1 MSLRLKTLII
11 IGATLACL
19 FTILFAASKLI
30 ILRSFARLEDKNS
43 RDNIQRALN
52 AWSDGLAMLD
62 TKLVD
67 WSAWDDTYAFI
78 EDENEDYTRSNLVP
92 STFTNQGVNLLLFIN
107 SSGRIVFEKGYDLNT
122 GEEMP
127 AAPDL
132 SEYLGADSPLFKLEV
147 SDESSVT
154 GVVLLPEGPMLL
166 ASRLILTSD
175 YAGPARG
182 VLIMGRYLDNKEIKR
197 LADITD
203 LDISFVPVNAGDISP
218 SIRTALSS
226 ISETSP
232 VFVKPLNEDLIAGY
246 ALINDIHGKP
256 SLVLSVEMPRDI
268 YKEGQASALYF
279 ILSLLAFGL
288 VFGVLTLLL
297 LEKLVLS
304 RLSRFSNE
312 ITKIG
317 ASGDISARVPVTGED
332 ELANVAGE
340 VNRMLATLGKAQ
352 DDLRKGEELYRTIFE
367 TTGAATIIIEED
379 TTISLIN
386 TEFEKQSGYSK
397 EEVENKMKW
406 TRLVCEDDLA
416 QMIEYHYKRRVD
428 PISSPT
434 SYEFRY
440 FGKNGDIRNC
450 IVTNALIPGTR
461 KSVASLLDITDRKQA
476 EERLRYLSQHDQL
489 TGLYN
494 RTYFEQEM
502 RRLEGIG
509 PVPVGFIV
517 CDVDDL
523 KPVNDTMGHDK
534 GDEMLVAAAGVIKEG
549 AGEGDVVA
557 RIGGDEFAILLPNS
571 NRAGMERACGRIKK
585 AVLKYN
591 AENPELP
598 LSLSIG
604 FAVNNERSLDVLL
617 KEADNNMYRDK
628 LNHSQGINGIV
639 SPVLKG
645 IKSRSCIKDSRSE
658 RVQDLVANLAF
669 STGLPEHNISRLKL
683 LAQFHDIGEMGV
695 PDSILF
701 KPAPFNAE
709 EAAVM
714 QKHCEIGHRIAKTA
728 NDLIPIADWILKHHE
743 WWNGQGYPLGL
754 KKEEIPLECRIL
766 SIVDAYT
773 AMTGESPY
781 RKAMTP
787 AEAAAELKRYAGSQF
802 DPGLVQKFVEFIEQE
817 DNKTYYKVSS

>member
-30 ILRSFARLEDKNS
+30 MLRSFARLEDKNS
-43 RDNIQRALN
+43 RNNVQRALN
-52 AWSDGLAMLD
+52 AWSEGLAMLD
-62 TKLVD
+62 VKLVD

-127 AAPDL
+127 VAPDL

-175 YAGPARG
+175 YSGPARG

-197 LADITD
+197 LADITN

-232 VFVKPLNEDLIAGY
+232 VFIKPLNEDLIAGY
-246 ALINDIHGKP
+246 ALINDIYGKP

-268 YKEGQASALYF
+268 YKEGQAGALYF
-279 ILSLLAFGL
+279 ILSLLAVAL

-416 QMIEYHYKRRVD
+416 RMIEYHYKRRED
-428 PISSPT
+428 PISSPA

-440 FGKNGDIRNC
+440 VSKNGDIRNC

-509 PVPVGFIV
+509 PVPVGIIV

-557 RIGGDEFAILLPNS
+557 RIGGDEFAILLPDS
-571 NRAGMERACGRIKK
+571 DRAGMERACGRIKN
-585 AVLKYN
+585 AVSQHN
-591 AENPELP
+591 AVNPGLP

-604 FAVNNERSLDVLL
+604 FAVNSGRSLDVLL

-628 LNHSQGINGIV
+628 LNRSQGSNSVV

-645 IKSRSCIKDSRSE
+645 IKVRGGYKESHGE
-658 RVQDLVANLAF
+658 QLQALVANLAS
-669 STGLPEHNISRLKL
+669 STGLPEHNISNLRL
-683 LAQFHDIGEMGV
+683 LAQFHDIGEVGV

-701 KPAPFNAE
+701 KPAPFTSE

-754 KKEEIPLECRIL
+754 KKDEIPMECRIL
-766 SIVDAYT
+766 SIADAYT
-773 AMTGESPY
+773 AMISQNPY
-781 RKAMTP
+781 RRAMTP
-787 AEAAAELKRYAGSQF
+787 AEAVAELKRCAGTQF
-802 DPGLVQKFVEFIEQE
+802 DPDLVQKFIEFIEQE
-817 DNKTYYKVSS
+817 GTRTSDKVSS

>member
-11 IGATLACL
+11 IGAILAGL
-19 FTILFAASKLI
+19 FIILFATSKLI
-30 ILRSFARLEDKNS
+30 MLRSFARLEDKSS
-43 RDNIQRALN
+43 RDSVQRALN

-78 EDENEDYTRSNLVP
+78 EDENEEYTSSNLVP

-107 SSGRIVFEKGYDLNT
+107 SSGRIVFEEGYDLNT

-127 AAPDL
+127 VPPDL

-175 YAGPARG
+175 YSGPARG

-197 LADITD
+197 LANITD

-218 SIRTALSS
+218 AIQAAMSS
-226 ISETSP
+226 ISDTSP
-232 VFVKPLNEDLIAGY
+232 VCIRPLNEDLIAGY
-246 ALINDIHGKP
+246 ALINDIYGKP
-256 SLVLSVEMPRDI
+256 ALVLNVEMPRDI
-268 YKEGQASALYF
+268 YNGGQKSAHYLF
-279 ILSLLAFGL
+279 FSLLAVGL
-288 VFGVLTLLL
+288 VFGLLTMLM

-317 ASGDISARVPVTGED
+317 ASGDISARVSVTRAD
-332 ELANVAGE
+332 ELANMAGE
-340 VNRMLATLGKAQ
+340 VNRMLAALEKAQ
-352 DDLRKGEELYRTIFE
+352 DDLRKSEEVYRTIFE
-367 TTGAATIIIEED
+367 TTGAATLIIEED

-386 TEFEKQSGYSK
+386 MEFENQSGYSK
-397 EEVENKMKW
+397 EEVENKISW
-406 TRLVCEDDLA
+406 THFIHKDDLA
-416 QMIEYHYKRRVD
+416 RMVEYHHQRRTNFNS
-428 PISSPT
+428 PPT

-440 FGKNGDIRNC
+440 IRKNGDIRNC
-450 IVTNALIPGTR
+450 IVTNALIPGT
-461 KSVASLLDITDRKQA
+461 KKTVASLLDITDRKQA
-476 EERLRYLSQHDQL
+476 EEQLRYFSQHDQL

-502 RRLEGIG
+502 RRLEGSG
-509 PVPVGFIV
+509 HARVGIIV

-523 KPVNDTMGHDK
+523 KPVNDTLGHDK
-534 GDEMLVAAAGVIKEG
+534 GDEMLVAAAGVIRQG
-549 AGEGDVVA
+549 IGERDVVA
-557 RIGGDEFAILLPNS
+557 RIGGDEFAVLLPDID
-571 NRAGMERACGRIKK
+571 RDVMERACGRIRK

-591 AENPELP
+591 VENPDLP

-604 FAVNNERSLDVLL
+604 FAVNSGRSLDVLL

-628 LNHSQGINGIV
+628 LNHSQGISGIV

-645 IKSRSCIKDSRSE
+645 IKSRSYIKDSRSE
-658 RVQDLVANLAF
+658 RVQDLVASLAF

-683 LAQFHDIGEMGV
+683 LAQFHDIGEIGV
-695 PDSILF
+695 PNSILF
-701 KPAPFNAE
+701 KPVPFTAE

-787 AEAAAELKRYAGSQF
+787 AEAAAELKRCAGSQF
-802 DPGLVQKFVEFIEQE
+802 DPGLVQKFVELIEQE
-817 DNKTYYKVSS
+817 EDKTHYKVSS